1 LKGKTPNEKIEN
13 VTKFRMNP
21 MKYRV
26 SAECS
31 KLIRN
36 ILKVDPKERPTIKE
50 ILGSVYVLQMSQKFN
65 WDLKKLLKFRK
76 MKNNNLQASMISGM
90 SYTTTNTSQSD
101 SFYFDKRMSG
111 FTSLIEGNNNSSD
124 QNSLISGLSG
134 KKQNIVKPSISS
146 PKIISND
153 GQVLNFEK
161 KNANNEVNIFMKEIP
176 NKDSKENH
184 KSSNKEDLNVF
195 NSPPKMFSN
204 EIKLNVFSQKNSDEK
219 HNIVTS
225 QNISQ
230 NISQIRGK
238 TFPLFY

>member
-90 SYTTTNTSQSD
+90 SYNTTNTSQSD

-111 FTSLIEGNNNSSD
+111 FTSLIEGNNNSTD

-134 KKQNIVKPSISS
+134 KKLNIVKPSISS

-161 KNANNEVNIFMKEIP
+161 KNANNEENIFKKETP
-176 NKDSKENH
+176 NRKSKEDQE
-184 KSSNKEDLNVF
+184 SSNKKDLNVF
-195 NSPPKMFSN
+195 ISPPEMCSN
-204 EIKLNVFSQKNSDEK
+204 DIKLNVFSQKNSDEK

-225 QNISQ
+225 QHISQ

-238 TFPLFY
+238 SFQLFY